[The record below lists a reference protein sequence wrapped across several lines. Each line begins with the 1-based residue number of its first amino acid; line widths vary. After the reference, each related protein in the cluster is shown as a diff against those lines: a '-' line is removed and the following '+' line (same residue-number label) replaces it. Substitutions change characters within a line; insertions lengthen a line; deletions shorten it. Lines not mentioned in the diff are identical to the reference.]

1 MSLADINGG
10 FNMVNKQITRNPR
23 ANDRFVS
30 WTDSDGTAW
39 NVEFELKTVGSVARI
54 HSFRISGTTTDARLT
69 ANHLREIPF
78 GQLSE
83 EFLRMA
89 HQFLPQKKSET
100 LPGSAGNRR
109 ATSLAELRRVASLYR
124 EASSLRVD
132 TQKFVAAA
140 LNTSTP
146 TAARRI
152 RAARDIGLLEVKK
165 PKTHKKGVIKK

>member
-1 MSLADINGG
+1 MSLTDINGG
-10 FNMVNKQITRNPR
+10 SNMVSKQLTRNYRPS
-23 ANDRFVS
+23 DRLVF
-30 WTDSDGTAW
+30 WTDSDGTTW
-39 NVEFELKTVGSVARI
+39 DVEFELKTVGSVARI
-54 HSFRISGTTTDARLT
+54 HSFRICGKTTDACLT
-69 ANHLREIPF
+69 ANHLRELPF

-89 HQFLPQKKSET
+89 YQFFPKKKAET

-124 EASSLRVD
+124 KALLLRVD
-132 TQKFVAAA
+132 TQKFVAKA

-165 PKTHKKGVIKK
+165 PKTHKKER